1 MKVAIRAAD
10 RRFSAL
16 AFAISATL
24 CSGAAWA
31 EAGQLEEVVVTATK
45 RSDKISDTAAAISAV
60 TSEGL
65 GAGGISNVAD
75 LSSAVPDLSIGNQ
88 FGVNRAFI
96 RGVGMTSIDLGADGA
111 VAFLQN
117 EAQIARPAEQLTGFF
132 DLDRIEVL
140 RGPQGTTY
148 GRGATGGVVNL
159 VTKKPT
165 EKLEGYADLTFGNY
179 STKNFE
185 GAIGGPLSDRV
196 SARIAGKV
204 EKHDGYGT
212 NLYTGNPVDDRDAYA
227 VRASLRIKASDT
239 VLIDVVA
246 DHFNED
252 DNNYAF
258 HYFGGTAFPFT
269 LAQIYGGTT
278 IFDHGGDVRNVW
290 SREDAVNKRHGSS
303 ATAIVDWKPAGFE
316 LKSVTAWRDFTR
328 FNRDDLAATDAH
340 LYGQNNYDESSTSW
354 SQEFTLSATAATV
367 DWLAGAMYFHEK
379 NPGSV
384 LVPLYN
390 LGPFILA
397 GNCTPINPDA
407 TTPCSAFDSTN
418 YHQSG
423 TVTTEAYGA
432 YVQGTK
438 EIAPRLKATLGAR
451 FNNEKRTGVGTFE
464 FGALGV
470 FVPTDKTASWKAVTP
485 KAQLEYRTQGGSLI
499 YGGVTRGFKSGV
511 INIGS
516 LNAVINPE
524 FVTSYEVGFKTK
536 AFDNRTFFGLTAFYY
551 DYKDLQV
558 GFVNADSTVETKN
571 AAKARNYGLEF
582 EAQTKLTEGLSAD
595 FAVTYLN
602 AKYKDFPN
610 AYYRPGNTYD
620 RAPVP
625 GSCPNNDP
633 ASTFC
638 TFNLSGNSLSNA
650 PEFSGHLGLT
660 YRTAAPGG
668 HVSLHGEAVYSD
680 KVFFTEWNNSD
691 AFQPAYTLVNASAAY
706 ELDNHVSVTGWIRNA
721 GDKLVYGNNIIT
733 APLYLSSRVGTVMPP
748 RTIGI
753 TVGVSF

>member
-1 MKVAIRAAD
+1 MKVASWATD
-10 RRFSAL
+10 RRFSVI
-16 AFAISATL
+16 AFAVSAAL
-24 CSGAAWA
+24 CSAAAWA
-31 EAGQLEEVVVTATK
+31 DAAQSSSQLEEVVVTATK
-45 RSDKISDTAAAISAV
+45 RSDKISDTPAAISAI
-60 TSEGL
+60 TGEGL
-65 GAGGISNVAD
+65 GAGGISNVSD

-96 RGVGMTSIDLGADGA
+96 RGVGLTSIDLGADGA

-148 GRGATGGVVNL
+148 GRGATAGVVNL
-159 VTKKPT
+159 VTKKPSD
-165 EKLEGYADLTFGNY
+165 KLEGYADFTLGDY
-179 STKNFE
+179 SSKIFE

-196 SARIAGKV
+196 SARVAGKS
-204 EKHDGYGT
+204 EKRDGYGT
-212 NLYTGNPVDDRDAYA
+212 NLYTGNPVDDRNAYA
-227 VRASLRIKASDT
+227 VRASLRIKASDE

-246 DHFNED
+246 DHFKED

-290 SREDAVNKRHGSS
+290 SREDAVNQRHGSS

-316 LKSVTAWRDFTR
+316 LKSVTAWRDFQR

-354 SQEFTLSATAATV
+354 SQEFTLSTTAATV

-397 GNCTPINPDA
+397 GNCSPITPDA
-407 TTPCSAFDSTN
+407 ATPCNAFDSTN

-423 TVTTEAYGA
+423 TVTTDAYGV

-438 EIAPRLKATLGAR
+438 ELAPRLKVTLGAR
-451 FNNEKRTGVGTFE
+451 FNNEKRKGVGSFE
-464 FGALGV
+464 FGALGI
-470 FVPTDKTASWKAVTP
+470 FLPTDKEKSWNAVTP
-485 KAQLEYRTQGGSLI
+485 KAQLEYHTEGGSLV
-499 YGGVTRGFKSGV
+499 YGGITRGFKSGV

-516 LNAVINPE
+516 LNAAINPE

-536 AFDNRTFFGLTAFYY
+536 VLDNRAFLGLTAFYY

-558 GFVNADSTVETKN
+558 GFVNANSTVETKN
-571 AAKARNYGLEF
+571 AAAARNYGLEF
-582 EAQTKLTEGLSAD
+582 ESQAKVTERFSAD

-602 AKYKDFPN
+602 AKYKDFTN
-610 AYYRPGNTYD
+610 SYYRDGFQ
-620 RAPVP
+620 
-625 GSCPNNDP
+625 SHQ
-633 ASTFC
+633 
-638 TFNLSGNSLSNA
+638 LSGNTLSNA
-650 PEFSGHLGLT
+650 PEISGHIGLT
-660 YRTAAPGG
+660 YRLPALDG
-668 HVSLHGEAVYSD
+668 HMTLHGEAVYSD

-691 AFQPAYTLVNASAAY
+691 AMQPAYTLVNLSAAY
-706 ELDNHVSVTGWIRNA
+706 ELSSHATVTSWIRNA
-721 GDKLVYGNNIIT
+721 GDKTVFGNNIIT

-748 RTIGI
+748 RTFGI
-753 TVGVSF
+753 TLHVNF